1 MANPLVDWFNKRID
15 CLSKLTLK
23 PWSLFVLQQF
33 VFCLASLVIG
43 LTIVG
48 MTQLSE
54 WAALMYRHLG
64 RHDPRLYFVLSPL
77 GLGLTAW
84 LTVRFFPGSERS
96 GIPQIKKTLLDS
108 NETHVRGRFISLRI
122 LLGKLLLSIAG
133 LLSGASVGF
142 GGPAVHVGA
151 CVMHS
156 LNDRFP
162 DSKHFSKKHLII
174 AGSAAGLTALFNAPL
189 AGIVFAIEELGRSF
203 EVKVSYLILS
213 ASIIAAVTADFFLN
227 KPIYFIEESIVLP
240 LGESWLAILL
250 CGLIV
255 GFMGGL
261 FSKLMILC
269 NRGLAR
275 LHMPIIVGLLCGLIL
290 AIVNYLSFGATAG
303 TGYQQTRMVLENSII
318 EADTFPFHKMV
329 ATILTFLSGIPS
341 GIFVPSLATGA
352 WFGVDLAHL
361 CPIAPKIAM
370 VLLSMAAYFS
380 GVLQTPL
387 TAVVIV
393 MEMTDSHEILIP
405 MMATSLLAT
414 WISKQ
419 IQPVPLYEALSSSMK
434 NSKIG
439 LTESSNGI

>member
-1 MANPLVDWFNKRID
+1 M
-15 CLSKLTLK
+15 SKVTLRS
-23 PWSLFVLQQF
+23 WLLFVFQQF
-33 VFCLASLVIG
+33 VFCFASLVIG
-43 LTIVG
+43 LAIVG

-54 WAALMYRHLG
+54 WAAQVYRQLASHNSWF
-64 RHDPRLYFVLSPL
+64 YFVLSPL

-96 GIPQIKKTLLDS
+96 GIPQIKWTLLDS
-108 NETHVRGRFISLRI
+108 DEAHASGRLVSLRI

-162 DSKHFSKKHLII
+162 DSKYFSKKHLII

-189 AGIVFAIEELGRSF
+189 AGIVFAVEELGRSL
-203 EVKVSYLILS
+203 EAKVSHMILS
-213 ASIIAAVTADFFLN
+213 ATVIAAVTANFFLN
-227 KPIYFIEESIVLP
+227 KPIYFIEESIALP
-240 LGESWLAILL
+240 FGESWLAILL
-250 CGLIV
+250 CGLVV
-255 GFMGGL
+255 GFIGGI
-261 FSKLMILC
+261 FSKLIILGD
-269 NRGLAR
+269 RGLAR
-275 LHMPIIVGLLCGLIL
+275 LRMPVIVGLVCGFIL
-290 AIVNYLSFGATAG
+290 AIVNYLSYGATAG
-303 TGYQQTRMVLENSII
+303 TGYQQTKMVLENSII

-329 ATILTFLSGIPS
+329 ATMLTFFSGIPS

-352 WFGVDLAHL
+352 WFGVDLAHF
-361 CPIAPKIAM
+361 CPIAPKMAM

-405 MMATSLLAT
+405 LMATSLLAT

-419 IQPVPLYEALSSSMK
+419 IHPVPLYQALSSSMLK
-434 NSKIG
+434 ENRTDRMIKWNLI
-439 LTESSNGI
+439 LRK